1 MDDNVRNDRSSGR
14 HRSIL
19 AYGLVGIVFVAILAA
34 AGLAYMIGSSPA
46 RQAKAYERMV
56 AAQER
61 QAQIPAVVMATE
73 AEARAAAAVADQTA
87 LLAPQIAAGQ
97 AARANVWG
105 WLGIAF
111 VALVL
116 ILAMLVAREVI
127 LYRQELRKKIAKRPD
142 VQTNG
147 KLTIITPPDDKP
159 LLAYNDYPAI
169 AAPQVQ
175 NGLTLQVADPAVV
188 HPIAHANAA
197 LAAVQY
203 AIETGQRPVFLERG
217 D

>member
-97 AARANVWG
+97 AARASVWG
-105 WLGIAF
+105 WLGIVFAI
-111 VALVL
+111 VLVGL
-116 ILAMLVAREVI
+116 LVMLVWQYGK
-127 LYRQELRKKIAKRPD
+127 YRQALLRRMAQVPD
-142 VQTNG
+142 VKTDGN
-147 KLTIITPPDDKP
+147 LTIITPPNGEP
-159 LLAYNDYPAI
+159 MLAYQHLPAI
-169 AAPQVQ
+169 AAPQT
-175 NGLTLQVADPAVV
+175 NGLQLIVPDAAVV
-188 HPIAHANAA
+188 HAVTHAQAA
-197 LAAVQY
+197 QAAAQF
-203 AIETGQRPVFLERG
+203 AITQGQRPAFLERG